1 MYSKTLM
8 KPKDL
13 KQVALLIGADGH
25 DLLSRITT
33 LDLSRIPMGQRT
45 FGLIL
50 NPMGKI
56 RTSFWITPQ
65 SAANSILEFEDSF
78 KSILDQFTFAETYE
92 LKPVETQAQ
101 PESTSEF
108 ERILSL
114 QPKLGNEFH
123 HDESTNPLEVNLR
136 SAIHDQKGCY
146 PGQEVIEKVI
156 SLGSP
161 AKKLALVSSNQK
173 PPLNAQ
179 PAPML
184 DIASEQAVGHLTS
197 VAEHGDHWIGLAVL
211 RKTHWGLGT
220 LLKSGDQSW
229 KVEKI
234 SP

>member
-1 MYSKTLM
+1 MYSKTQM

-25 DLLSRITT
+25 DLLNRITT
-33 LDLSRIPMGQRT
+33 LDLSRIPMGERT
-45 FGLIL
+45 LGLIL

-65 SAANSILEFEDSF
+65 STDQSVLEFEESF
-78 KSILDQFTFAETYE
+78 KNILDQFTFAETYE
-92 LKPVETQAQ
+92 LKPLDLDASQNQINESDRIEMMQ
-101 PESTSEF
+101 PTLGQEF
-108 ERILSL
+108 L
-114 QPKLGNEFH
+114 

-161 AKKLALVSSNQK
+161 AKKLALLSSIQNTSVK
-173 PPLNAQ
+173 AEPSPLF
-179 PAPML
+179 
-184 DIASEQAVGHLTS
+184 DIASEQQVGALTS
-197 VAEHGDHWIGLAVL
+197 VAEHGDHWIALAVL

-220 LLKSGDQSW
+220 TLKSGSHTW
-229 KVEKI
+229 KVEKL
-234 SP
+234 SS